1 MPQPRKPQ
9 PAPTVIASWHL
20 SYTPRLPQ
28 PSRGIRRVLR
38 IFRSGQNAAVN
49 FCTTPGK
56 SATSGT
62 ILARLEEFTREGV
75 MKNSELRSDIH
86 SIEPIPDSDRDSTG
100 PQQMWIWAG
109 ANIAPVNWAL
119 GALGII
125 LKLGLWEN
133 IGVIVFGNIIGCAI
147 FAAFTVMGH
156 KTGVNQ
162 MVLSRS
168 AFGRRG
174 AYLPSLLMFLMTL
187 CWIGVNTYFPV
198 KISIA
203 ILGQFGIPESLLT
216 TFIVMTIVM
225 VIQVVIGIYG
235 FYAIRTFEKYTVPVT
250 VAIMALMSVLAWSQ
264 PGVVNWNLTSSLPP
278 GPHFAMLSLLT
289 TAIGVGWGISWVT
302 WASDYSR
309 FVPRSVSSSSVF
321 WYSYVGMFVPSVWL
335 AILGATIASVTADTD
350 PAKMVSAVFGGVA
363 SLLVL
368 LMVLHGPIATN
379 ILNVYSAALAAL
391 SMGIR
396 LSRTALALIVGIIGY
411 LVTIYFV
418 FAPSFA
424 KAFDNWMISL
434 LLWMSPWAGVILA
447 DFFIKRK
454 SKIDVAE
461 LYASPETSAYG
472 DINWGA
478 IIAFLVGLAAG
489 WSLEDGL
496 VPALQ
501 GPLSGLMNGA
511 DLSWLAG
518 IVVAGGLYLAIG
530 GRTVPVSVVAA
541 ATPKRPLE
549 VPATARGSGDFP
561 ALT

>member
-1 MPQPRKPQ
+1 MVHQ
-9 PAPTVIASWHL
+9 
-20 SYTPRLPQ
+20 
-28 PSRGIRRVLR
+28 
-38 IFRSGQNAAVN
+38 
-49 FCTTPGK
+49 
-56 SATSGT
+56 
-62 ILARLEEFTREGV
+62 EGV
-75 MKNSELRSDIH
+75 MTDSELRSDIH

-119 GALGII
+119 GALGIV
-125 LKLGLWEN
+125 LKLGRWET
-133 IGVIVFGNIIGCAI
+133 IWVIVLGNIVGCAI

-198 KISIA
+198 KISIS
-203 ILGQFGIPESLLT
+203 ILSQFGIPETLVA

-250 VAIMALMSVLAWSQ
+250 VVIMALMSVLAWSQ

-278 GPHFAMLSLLT
+278 GAHFAMLSLLT

-309 FVPRSVSSSSVF
+309 FVPRSESSSSVF
-321 WYSYVGMFVPSVWL
+321 WYSYVGMLVPSVWL
-335 AILGATIASVTADTD
+335 AVLGATIASVTTDTD
-350 PAKMVSAVFGGVA
+350 SAKMVSAVFGGVA

-391 SMGIR
+391 SMGVR
-396 LSRTALALIVGIIGY
+396 LSRTALALTVGIIGY

-434 LLWMSPWAGVILA
+434 LMWMSPWAGVVLA
-447 DFFIKRK
+447 DFYIKRRGR
-454 SKIDVAE
+454 IDVAE
-461 LYASPETSAYG
+461 LYRSPEASRYG
-472 DINWGA
+472 DINWSGV
-478 IIAFLVGLAAG
+478 IGFLAGLVAG
-489 WSLEDGL
+489 WLFEDGL
-496 VPALQ
+496 VGALQ
-501 GPLSGLMNGA
+501 GPIATGLLGGA
-511 DLSWLAG
+511 DLS
-518 IVVAGGLYLAIG
+518 
-530 GRTVPVSVVAA
+530 
-541 ATPKRPLE
+541 
-549 VPATARGSGDFP
+549 
-561 ALT
+561 